1 MASQNEAI
9 DETGASQGVAG
20 LLASVSTATI
30 NTQLFRRGLRNTVL
44 KGLLPANSRAA
55 RFVGPAFTLRYI
67 PAREDVD
74 GIEVFNDPHH
84 PQRLAIETAP
94 RGSVLVMDCRQDAG
108 AASGG
113 SILVRRLA
121 VRGVAALV
129 TDASLRD
136 FGSIGG
142 MDFPAFS
149 RGPNPALNL
158 VTHHAADI
166 QVPIGCAGVAI
177 YPGDIVVG
185 DSDGV
190 VAIPKEIAME
200 VAAASFEQE
209 NLEKYLAKR
218 IEDGAP
224 LVGTYPPNEQT
235 LAEYESATAK

>member
-1 MASQNEAI
+1 
-9 DETGASQGVAG
+9 V
-20 LLASVSTATI
+20 
-30 NTQLFRRGLRNTVL
+30 
-44 KGLLPANSRAA
+44 
-55 RFVGPAFTLRYI
+55 
-67 PAREDVD
+67 DVD